1 MCKQGNTVSFT
12 ILNAKYEPRLIDV
25 DSCIAEIVRAFNAI
39 GLVTVASCC
48 GHGKR
53 PGNIALA
60 DGREI
65 IISPDYETA
74 RKIDEL
80 FPPIS

>member
-12 ILNAKYEPRLIDV
+12 IHNVKGEPRLIDV
-25 DSCIAEIVRAFNAI
+25 DRCIANIVLALNGTGVI
-39 GLVTVASCC
+39 TVASCC

-53 PGNIALA
+53 PSNIAIA

-65 IISPDYETA
+65 IIAPDYETG
-74 RKIDEL
+74 RRIDSI
-80 FPPIS
+80 FPPIN